1 MDDFRLAVVY
11 TFHIPPLKVYAQV
24 ERLRTNTVP
33 FHLFT
38 FAKRTPNAAA
48 TNNDDAVCTEQ
59 KAACGANKSI
69 QLLYCAR
76 VPHGNAAKIKKGFTF
91 RLILNYLGAP
101 QYPQSMGFPLVLRE
115 RSMRSS
121 SIKSGIGTDR
131 RHETHK
137 KIERGGKT
145 F

>member
-24 ERLRTNTVP
+24 ERLRTIP

-38 FAKRTPNAAA
+38 FAKRTPNALHSNKQRRCC
-48 TNNDDAVCTEQ
+48 TSTEQ

-115 RSMRSS
+115 QISER
-121 SIKSGIGTDR
+121 IEGTKPTR
-131 RHETHK
+131 RY
-137 KIERGGKT
+137 
-145 F
+145 